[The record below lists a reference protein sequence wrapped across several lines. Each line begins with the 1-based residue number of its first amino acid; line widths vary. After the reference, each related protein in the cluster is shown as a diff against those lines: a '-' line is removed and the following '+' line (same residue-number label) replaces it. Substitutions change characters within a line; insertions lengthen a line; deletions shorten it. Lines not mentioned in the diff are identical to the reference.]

1 MISLSNFLLERIDYH
16 HVASEL
22 VKHYGLKSKVKFVK
36 SRLKGDYNVDKDII
50 NLRPKYK
57 TIKDFLI
64 TVLHEIDHALDAK
77 KFGKQKYKDKY
88 ELEMNKAVAR
98 GGDAHDDNYYE
109 KKAEKFGR
117 KMAKDYLK
125 INRKNIY

>member
-77 KFGKQKYKDKY
+77 RLGKKKYKQQY
-88 ELEMNKAVAR
+88 SLEKTTRSRN
-98 GGDAHDDNYYE
+98 
-109 KKAEKFGR
+109 F
-117 KMAKDYLK
+117 
-125 INRKNIY
+125 

>member
-22 VKHYGLKSKVKFVK
+22 VKHYGLKSRIKFVK

-50 NLRPKYK
+50 NLRPQYK

-77 KFGKQKYKDKY
+77 RLGKKKYKQQY
-88 ELEMNKAVAR
+88 SLEGELAIQK
-98 GGDAHDDNYYE
+98 GGDFHDDNYYE
-109 KKAEKFGR
+109 EKAEKWAR
-117 KMAKDYLK
+117 ANYKKWMKK
-125 INRKNIY
+125 IIDF

>member
-16 HVASEL
+16 HVASQL
-22 VKHYGLKSKVKFVK
+22 VKHYGLKSRIKFVK

-50 NLRPKYK
+50 NLRPQYK

-77 KFGKQKYKDKY
+77 RLGKKKYKEQY
-88 ELEMNKAVAR
+88 SLEGELAIQK
-98 GGDAHDDNYYE
+98 GGDFHDDNKFE
-109 KKAEKFGR
+109 EQAEQWGKR
-117 KMAKDYLK
+117 EYLK
-125 INRKNIY
+125 WKNKF